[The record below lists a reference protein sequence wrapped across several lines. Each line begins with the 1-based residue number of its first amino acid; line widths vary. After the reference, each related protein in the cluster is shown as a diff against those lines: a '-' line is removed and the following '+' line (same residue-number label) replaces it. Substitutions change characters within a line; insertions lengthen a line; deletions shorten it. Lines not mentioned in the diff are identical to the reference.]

1 MLHPAWWV
9 ITGYYQISLS
19 HDFVEQADRYTDK
32 QNDLSVSHATF
43 VKRQVKSFPSFFL
56 SLSELYSM

>member
-1 MLHPAWWV
+1 MRFFCKKREPSADMLYPAWWI

-32 QNDLSVSHATF
+32 QNDLSVSHAT
-43 VKRQVKSFPSFFL
+43 
-56 SLSELYSM
+56 